1 MVEKLG
7 TEKKKDGKK
16 FFCGEK
22 IKIFFVKMKQNCVG
36 EMRKWFGEMARFVGE
51 TTESVGEKKQI
62 CWGNEAKLL
71 GK

>member
-1 MVEKLG
+1 M
-7 TEKKKDGKK
+7 T
-16 FFCGEK
+16 
-22 IKIFFVKMKQNCVG
+22 QNCVG
-36 EMRKWFGEMARFVGE
+36 EMRKWFGEMTQFVGE

>member
-1 MVEKLG
+1 M
-7 TEKKKDGKK
+7 T
-16 FFCGEK
+16 
-22 IKIFFVKMKQNCVG
+22 QNCVG